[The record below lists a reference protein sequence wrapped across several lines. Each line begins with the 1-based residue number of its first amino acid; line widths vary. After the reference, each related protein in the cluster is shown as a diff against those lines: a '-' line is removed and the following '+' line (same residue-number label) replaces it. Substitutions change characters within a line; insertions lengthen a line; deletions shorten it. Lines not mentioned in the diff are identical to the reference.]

1 MLLIILRISLQLID
15 MCRNKRLLKYLF
27 AIIRQPLWKQT
38 KWRWMNEIKSSDNEN
53 NPLSMMNHELFL
65 QKDWSTKGIKPFF
78 EPRPLS
84 QNLSLGFVDWICA
97 VLLTILAINFFTK
110 ITYFLS
116 LDILRN
122 FQVRARIHLMRCAIW
137 YHLHNLKNVK
147 NTHGGVLLLVMLQ
160 AKCRLTLF
168 LCDD

>member
-1 MLLIILRISLQLID
+1 MLLIILHISLQLID
-15 MCRNKRLLKYLF
+15 TYINKRFLKYFLQSFGSLF
-27 AIIRQPLWKQT
+27 ENKRSDV
-38 KWRWMNEIKSSDNEN
+38 KWNEIKSSDNEN

-65 QKDWSTKGIKPFF
+65 QKDWSTKGVKPFF

-84 QNLSLGFVDWICA
+84 QNSSLGFVDWICA